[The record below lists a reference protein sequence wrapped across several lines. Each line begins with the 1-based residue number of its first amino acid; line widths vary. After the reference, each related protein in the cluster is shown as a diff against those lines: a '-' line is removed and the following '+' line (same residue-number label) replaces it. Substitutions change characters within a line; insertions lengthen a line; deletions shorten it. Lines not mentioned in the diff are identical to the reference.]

1 MSNLAELCIYC
12 LIALELLRISAAVYA
27 VVQEKKKHKS
37 IEAMV
42 AAIEAEQ
49 AKVTT
54 TEVKVPK
61 KAPAKKPAVK
71 KTPSKKSSK

>member
-12 LIALELLRISAAVYA
+12 LTALELLRISAAVYS
-27 VVQEKKKHKS
+27 VVQERKKHKS

-49 AKVTT
+49 AKVAT
-54 TEVKVPK
+54 TEVKMPK
-61 KAPAKKPAVK
+61 KTPAKKLTAK
-71 KTPSKKSSK
+71 KTPNKKSSK

>member
-1 MSNLAELCIYC
+1 MSNLAELCIY
-12 LIALELLRISAAVYA
+12 LLAALELLRISATVYS
-27 VVQEKKKHKS
+27 VLQERKKHKS

-49 AKVTT
+49 AKVAT
-54 TEVKVPK
+54 TEIKVPR
-61 KAPAKKPAVK
+61 KAPIKKPTAK

>member
-12 LIALELLRISAAVYA
+12 LTALELLRISAAVYS
-27 VVQEKKKHKS
+27 VVQERKKHKS

-54 TEVKVPK
+54 TEVKMPK
-61 KAPAKKPAVK
+61 KTPAKKPTAK
-71 KTPSKKSSK
+71 KTSGKKSSK

>member
-12 LIALELLRISAAVYA
+12 LTALELLRISAAVYS
-27 VVQEKKKHKS
+27 VVQERKKHKS

-54 TEVKVPK
+54 TEVKVPR
-61 KAPAKKPAVK
+61 KAPLKKPAAK